1 MALTNE
7 EISAL
12 EDEKANLQQELAAET
27 DESFKELILKDI
39 AQIDEELGLIQGAF
53 SLPSVVSNTF
63 VSEEFKLIKHPKTG
77 EVFQVP
83 KDQSF
88 YIFPGESEPTRIID

>member
-12 EDEKANLQQELAAET
+12 EDEKANLQQELAVET

-39 AQIDEELGLIQGAF
+39 AQIASELETAPGSIPGSAA
-53 SLPSVVSNTF
+53 VRATF
-63 VSEEFKLIKHPKTG
+63 L
-77 EVFQVP
+77 
-83 KDQSF
+83 SF
-88 YIFPGESEPTRIID
+88 PAASRR